1 MMDHSKL
8 TVVTLGT
15 AGGPVW
21 WQSDTYR
28 AGISTAV
35 VVEDR
40 VYIVDTGTGV
50 GRQLTQAGLS
60 MANVHA
66 IFLTYMHSDHTVDL
80 GSLALFGIMRMPS
93 EPTHTVDI
101 IGPGDR
107 GHLPPLSSRASA
119 PRDPVFPEAP
129 TGGTELLFEHLMRA
143 YAVDINDRSFDSLRP
158 TPLDW
163 FQARDIEIPQCVDF
177 HPNDNPHP
185 DMQPFT
191 VYEDELVS
199 VRATRVKHAPMA
211 PAFGY
216 RFDTDYGSVV
226 ISGDTAPAQNLMRMA
241 ENIDLLL
248 HEAVDFDW
256 VEERYEE
263 QRTASARA
271 TRDHHYAAHSSP
283 KQAIELA
290 NSAGARQLAL
300 HHLAPGTTPKSVWT
314 RDGSKFK
321 GRFRIPSDLEKIYI
335 R

>member
-1 MMDHSKL
+1 MNDHDKL

-21 WQSDTYR
+21 WQGANYR

-60 MANVHA
+60 MANVHG
-66 IFLTYMHSDHTVDL
+66 IFLTHMHSDHTVDL

-93 EPTHTVDI
+93 EPTQTVDI

-107 GHLPPLSSRASA
+107 GCLPPLSSRATA
-119 PRDPVFPEAP
+119 PREPIFPEAP
-129 TGGTELLFEHLMRA
+129 TGGTEHLFEHLMRA

-163 FQARDIEIPQCVDF
+163 FRARDIVIPDSVGF
-177 HPNDNPHP
+177 HPNDNPYP

-191 VYEDELVS
+191 VYEDDLVS
-199 VRATRVKHAPMA
+199 VKATLVEHAPMA

-226 ISGDTAPAQNLMRMA
+226 ISGDTAPAENLLKMS
-241 ENIDLLL
+241 EDVDLLL

-263 QRTASARA
+263 QRTDSAKA
-271 TRDHHYAAHSSP
+271 TRDHHYAAHTSP
-283 KQAIELA
+283 RQAIELA
-290 NSAGARQLAL
+290 NAANVRQLAL
-300 HHLAPGTTPKSVWT
+300 HHLAPGTTSKEVWA
-314 RDGSKFK
+314 RDASKFK
-321 GRFRIPSDLEKIYI
+321 GMFRIPDDLEKIHI